1 MELAYGQLKPEVRA
15 RPEWTGRKCLSP
27 VYLELPTGDLWQD
40 LSTLLNSKVCFVPI
54 WTGVP
59 WEGRGVLGSCRLEI
73 MAVTQGLGFL
83 PIEGPSPET
92 HFH

>member
-1 MELAYGQLKPEVRA
+1 
-15 RPEWTGRKCLSP
+15 
-27 VYLELPTGDLWQD
+27 
-40 LSTLLNSKVCFVPI
+40 
-54 WTGVP
+54 
-59 WEGRGVLGSCRLEI
+59 VLGSCRLEI